1 MFCMNCGHEI
11 PEDSD
16 FCPNCGKRVE
26 QEDDRE
32 RTIVVGDE
40 EDSPSGLCTVPAA
53 NRCLQHE
60 LRDTGRLRS
69 FQKSRDFQSSQNP

>member
-40 EDSPSGLCTVPAA
+40 EDSPSEPEEPLYCT
-53 NRCLQHE
+53 NC
-60 LRDTGRLRS
+60 G
-69 FQKSRDFQSSQNP
+69 